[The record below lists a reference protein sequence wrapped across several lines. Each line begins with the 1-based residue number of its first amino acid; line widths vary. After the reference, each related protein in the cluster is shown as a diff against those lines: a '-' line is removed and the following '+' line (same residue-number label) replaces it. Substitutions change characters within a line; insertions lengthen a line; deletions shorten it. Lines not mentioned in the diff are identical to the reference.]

1 MQDAPWNEHES
12 LAERQDPP
20 DYGMSGGM
28 RSDQI
33 MALQQQMVSQ
43 QMLQH
48 QPEVQ
53 RELVN
58 YGDVLDGP

>member
-12 LAERQDPP
+12 LADRQPPP
-20 DYGMSGGM
+20 DYGMTGGM

-33 MALQQQMVSQ
+33 MAQSRRIVEYE
-43 QMLQH
+43 
-48 QPEVQ
+48 PENQ